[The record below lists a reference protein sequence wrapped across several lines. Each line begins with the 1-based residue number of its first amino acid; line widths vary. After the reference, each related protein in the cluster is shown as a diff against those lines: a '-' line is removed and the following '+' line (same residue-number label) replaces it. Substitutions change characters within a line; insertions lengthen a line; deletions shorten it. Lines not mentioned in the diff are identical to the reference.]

1 MAETATKSD
10 NKVTITDAGPS
21 LKKIAIEVPADAV
34 SERIAESMDTLSLEA
49 DVPGFRKGRAPRKLI
64 ERRFGTAVRG
74 EAKNQIV
81 AAAYSQAIEDHKLRV
96 VGEPTSETLGDV
108 EIEEGKPLSFE
119 LEVEVLPEFD
129 LPKLEGIKVLKPQ
142 FEVSD
147 EDVDEELRKICIN
160 EGDLEERDEPEPGDY
175 LTGHGVMVGG
185 PDDEEFYDIK
195 GAVVQVPTKDKKGE
209 GMILGIKVDDFAKQ
223 LGLPKPG
230 ETATIKAKGPEHH
243 EIEGIRGA
251 DLTMTFKVERIDR
264 IIPAKL
270 ETIVANFGFESE
282 DQFKDMVR
290 SRLQQRS
297 MVRQQNAM
305 RQQVARHLIEETEM
319 ALPERMTT
327 QQALRNLER
336 RRMEMMYSGQDAA
349 AIEEKLA
356 EARGATQEAAAR
368 ELKLFFIMN
377 KAAEDLEVKVE
388 EPEVNGRIAQMAMEQ
403 GVRPEKLRQDLIQN
417 NRVNSL
423 VLQIREHKTMDAILE
438 KAEIEE
444 VSPEEFEKQMKKG

>member
-1 MAETATKSD
+1 
-10 NKVTITDAGPS
+10 
-21 LKKIAIEVPADAV
+21 
-34 SERIAESMDTLSLEA
+34 
-49 DVPGFRKGRAPRKLI
+49 
-64 ERRFGTAVRG
+64 
-74 EAKNQIV
+74 
-81 AAAYSQAIEDHKLRV
+81 
-96 VGEPTSETLGDV
+96 
-108 EIEEGKPLSFE
+108 
-119 LEVEVLPEFD
+119 
-129 LPKLEGIKVLKPQ
+129 
-142 FEVSD
+142 
-147 EDVDEELRKICIN
+147 
-160 EGDLEERDEPEPGDY
+160 
-175 LTGHGVMVGG
+175 MVGG

>member
-1 MAETATKSD
+1 MAETATKSE
-10 NKVTITDAGPS
+10 NKVKITDAGPS
-21 LKKIAIEVPADAV
+21 LKKISIEVPADTVA
-34 SERIAESMDTLSLEA
+34 ERVAESMDTLSLEA
-49 DVPGFRKGRAPRKLI
+49 DIPGFRKGRAPRKLV

-81 AAAYSQAIEDHKLRV
+81 AAAYSEAIEEHKLRV
-96 VGEPTSETLGDV
+96 VGEPTSEMLGDV
-108 EIEEGKPLSFE
+108 EIEDGKPLSFE

-142 FEVSD
+142 FEVTDQEVED
-147 EDVDEELRKICIN
+147 ELKKICIN
-160 EGDLEERDEPEPGDY
+160 EGDLEERDEPEAGDY
-175 LTGHGVMVGG
+175 VTGHGIMTNAEG
-185 PDDEEFYDIK
+185 EEFYNIK
-195 GAVVQVPTKDKKGE
+195 GAVVQVPEKGKKD

-251 DLTMTFKVERIDR
+251 DLTMTFKVERVDR

-270 ETIVANFGFESE
+270 ETLVGAFGFESE
-282 DQFKDMVR
+282 DQFKEMVK
-290 SRLQQRS
+290 SRLEQRS
-297 MVRQQNAM
+297 QVRQQNAM
-305 RQQVARHLIEETEM
+305 RQQVARHLINETKM
-319 ALPERMTT
+319 DLPERMTA
-327 QQALRNLER
+327 QQAARNLER

-388 EPEVNGRIAQMAMEQ
+388 EPEINGRIAQMAMEQ

-423 VLQIREHKTMDAILE
+423 LLQIREHKTMDAILD
-438 KAEIEE
+438 KAEIKD
-444 VSPEEFEKQMKKG
+444 VSPEEFEKEMKKG